1 VTIITGKSER
11 GFFERHGISALLK
24 ISGERGDL
32 ASDEHTNFAAEL
44 ISSSK
49 AS

>member
-1 VTIITGKSER
+1 VTIITGKSEQ
-11 GFFERHGISALLK
+11 GFFDRYGISALLK